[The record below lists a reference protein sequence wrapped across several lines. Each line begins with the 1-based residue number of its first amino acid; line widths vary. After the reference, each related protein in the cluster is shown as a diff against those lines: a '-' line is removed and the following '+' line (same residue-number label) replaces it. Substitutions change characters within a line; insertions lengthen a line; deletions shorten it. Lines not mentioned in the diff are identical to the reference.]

1 MDIESKNQPKIYEK
15 MDFESG
21 GIIKNASEQ
30 ALKGKAVIESNFEI
44 FNKWQKIHKIGPGLA
59 NLGNTCFFNS
69 VLQCLTYTPP
79 LANYLLSGE
88 HKKTCPRKESFCAIC
103 LLEQHI
109 EQCFSQNR
117 PPVVQPRKIIQN
129 MRYINKK
136 FKLGRQDDSHEL
148 LRLLLESMQKSAL
161 DFKPKVDQKIEEAT
175 PIYKMFAGKLKSQVE
190 CSVCNYRSENIEA
203 FYDLSLECKESVQK
217 SFELFFRKE
226 KLEGNNKYRCSKCK
240 KLVEAQK
247 GYVIHQLPNV
257 LTLQIKRFNNF
268 MMKINTH
275 TQFPA
280 EIDISKY
287 VQQANKKPEIYD
299 LYGVLIHIG
308 GGLHFGHYYCYVKNS
323 NDMWYCMNDS
333 SVSQRSFQEVSKER
347 PYLLFYVK
355 REVITKPKRKSSADL
370 SNLQKEVVKEAIK
383 EAATAA
389 IDQGK
394 QQVLNEEQNVN
405 NKQKTLCD
413 EYKEIAKSEQCQEYM
428 KQLDSL
434 FAIKKKNE
442 PEQKS
447 EKIVEEKQQNKQ
459 EVKKDQIKQKQAEE
473 QKQQDIQENK
483 SEENKMEEEKDS
495 NKQDQISKEIDDKFY
510 QLQRDRM
517 NNKYQ
522 RCQFQVVKLKKIK
535 KLKYI
540 TDTFMRK
547 RLRSQMANQLLYLG
561 NSQASLQTIS
571 RQDSAEENKQKVKQI
586 NGVYVN
592 SEALAQNIVSTK
604 SDQSLKPTSNGS
616 TAQSTPETKQSK
628 QANEVLKQK
637 EAKIGEITQNNLEY
651 GGLIKTLQQ
660 KNEVSQKVN
669 GQQIVNQSENKKS
682 TNSPLNLSSLELLS
696 QNDSGSQLWN
706 SKESQQLAQFRNK
719 VKEHNKNI
727 LEYQKKEKDEYDVE
741 YDKGKLKKI
750 KKKKEKQRINFDK
763 LAQQQQKNKNKNGYQ
778 QYLKKNK
785 KQYK

>member
-1 MDIESKNQPKIYEK
+1 MEIESKNQPKIYEK

-30 ALKGKAVIESNFEI
+30 ALKGKAVIETNFEI
-44 FNKWQKIHKIGPGLA
+44 INKWQKIHKIGPGLA

-103 LLEQHI
+103 LLEQHT
-109 EQCFSQNR
+109 EQCFSSNR
-117 PPVVQPRKIIQN
+117 PGVIQPRKIIQN
-129 MRYINKK
+129 MRYINKR

-190 CSVCNYRSENIEA
+190 CSVCNYRSENIET

-217 SFELFFRKE
+217 SLDFFFKKE

-247 GYVIHQLPNV
+247 GYIMHQLPNV

-308 GGLHFGHYYCYVKNS
+308 GGLHFGHYYCFVKNS

-355 REVITKPKRKSSADL
+355 REVIAKPKRKSSADL
-370 SNLQKEVVKEAIK
+370 SNLQKEVVKEV
-383 EAATAA
+383 ATAA
-389 IDQGK
+389 VVSEDK
-394 QQVLNEEQNVN
+394 QQAQSEGQSENK
-405 NKQKTLCD
+405 KQKTLCD
-413 EYKEIAKSEQCQEYM
+413 EYKEINKTEQCQEYM

-442 PEQKS
+442 AEQKT
-447 EKIVEEKQQNKQ
+447 EKIVEEKQQNQQ
-459 EVKKDQIKQKQAEE
+459 EVQKEQIKQKQQSVEQ
-473 QKQQDIQENK
+473 QKQNIQQNNSQENK
-483 SEENKMEEEKDS
+483 MVEEENLEDSKKKDQL
-495 NKQDQISKEIDDKFY
+495 NKEIDDRFY
-510 QLQRDRM
+510 QLLRDRVR
-517 NNKYQ
+517 NKYLIS
-522 RCQFQVVKLKKIK
+522 QFMVVKKKKIQ
-535 KLKYI
+535 KLKQLNKTY
-540 TDTFMRK
+540 RK
-547 RLRSQMANQLLYLG
+547 RFENNLLYESL
-561 NSQASLQTIS
+561 SSLQAVS
-571 RQDSAEENKQKVKQI
+571 SQNSAEENKQKVKQI
-586 NGVYVN
+586 NGVSVN
-592 SEALAQNIVSTK
+592 SDALALNVVSSK
-604 SDQSLKPTSNGS
+604 SDQSLKPQSNGS
-616 TAQSTPETKQSK
+616 TAQSTPEIKQSK
-628 QANEVLKQK
+628 QKNQEFNQK
-637 EAKIGEITQNNLEY
+637 ESKVGEQSQNNLEY
-651 GGLIKTLQQ
+651 GALIKTLQQ

-669 GQQIVNQSENKKS
+669 GHQNVSQPENKKS
-682 TNSPLNLSSLELLS
+682 TNSPLNLSSLEQLS
-696 QNDSGSQLWN
+696 QNGNGQQLWN
-706 SKESQQLAQFRNK
+706 SKESQKLAQFSNK
-719 VKEHNKNI
+719 VKEHNKHI
-727 LEYQKKEKDEYDVE
+727 LEYNKKEKDEYDVE

-785 KQYK
+785 KFNK

>member
-1 MDIESKNQPKIYEK
+1 MEIESKNQPKIYEK

-30 ALKGKAVIESNFEI
+30 ALKGKAVIETNFEI
-44 FNKWQKIHKIGPGLA
+44 INKWQKIHKIGPGLA

-103 LLEQHI
+103 LLEQHT
-109 EQCFSQNR
+109 EQCFSSNR
-117 PPVVQPRKIIQN
+117 PAVIQPRKIIQN
-129 MRYINKK
+129 MRYINKR

-161 DFKPKVDQKIEEAT
+161 DFKPKVDQKIEEST
-175 PIYKMFAGKLKSQVE
+175 PIYKIFAGKLKSQVE
-190 CSVCNYRSENIEA
+190 CSICSYRSENIETY
-203 FYDLSLECKESVQK
+203 YDLSLECKESVQK
-217 SFELFFRKE
+217 SLDFFFKKE

-247 GYVIHQLPNV
+247 GYIIHQLPNV
-257 LTLQIKRFNNF
+257 LTLQIKRFNNL

-275 TQFPA
+275 TQFTA
-280 EIDISKY
+280 EIDVSKY

-308 GGLHFGHYYCYVKNS
+308 GGLHFGHYYCFVKNS

-355 REVITKPKRKSSADL
+355 REAMAKPKRKSSADL
-370 SNLQKEVVKEAIK
+370 SNLQKEAVKEV
-383 EAATAA
+383 ATAA
-389 IDQGK
+389 VNQDK
-394 QQVLNEEQNVN
+394 QQALSEEQNAN
-405 NKQKTLCD
+405 KKQKTLCD
-413 EYKEIAKSEQCQEYM
+413 EYKEITKTEQCQEYM

-442 PEQKS
+442 SEQKK
-447 EKIVEEKQQNKQ
+447 EKLVEEKQQNQQ
-459 EVKKDQIKQKQAEE
+459 ESQKESIKQRQTEE
-473 QKQQDIQENK
+473 QKQQNTQQNK
-483 SEENKMEEEKDS
+483 SEENKMEEES
-495 NKQDQISKEIDDKFY
+495 KQDQLSKEIDEKFY

-540 TDTFMRK
+540 TDTYMRQ
-547 RLRSQMANQLLYLG
+547 RLRNEIAKQSLYLG

-571 RQDSAEENKQKVKQI
+571 RQDSAEENKQKAQQI
-586 NGVYVN
+586 NGVYIN
-592 SEALAQNIVSTK
+592 SEALAQNVVTSK
-604 SDQSLKPTSNGS
+604 SDQSLKPLSNGS

-628 QANEVLKQK
+628 QTNQALKQK
-637 EAKIGEITQNNLEY
+637 DVAQVGEISQNNLEY

-669 GQQIVNQSENKKS
+669 GNQNVNSSENKKS

-696 QNDSGSQLWN
+696 QNGNGSQLWN
-706 SKESQQLAQFRNK
+706 SKESQKIAQFSNK
-719 VKEHNKNI
+719 VKEHNKNT
-727 LEYQKKEKDEYDVE
+727 LEYVKKEKDEYDVE

-763 LAQQQQKNKNKNGYQ
+763 LAQQQQRNKNKNVYS
-778 QYLKKNK
+778 QYLKNK